1 MKRIKNLKL
10 KIKNFAG
17 FTMIELLIVIAVLG
31 VLAVAVLS
39 AINPIEQINRS
50 RDTGSRADAEQL
62 LGAIDRYYTSM
73 GWYPW
78 FFESCAAANCPLAWT
93 DSNDVG
99 WVDNGGATAVAVM
112 DKLSQQ
118 GTAEL
123 KAAFVTRIQ
132 DTNYNPLWV
141 YNHGDSG
148 DATYAC
154 FHPKSAS
161 FQTEAMNRC
170 TTGLPPD
177 LDPIVATVC
186 TGDESTVFSC
196 LP

>member
-1 MKRIKNLKL
+1 MKS
-10 KIKNFAG
+10 KIKNQKSKIFG

-78 FFESCAAANCPLAWT
+78 FDDASCGANCSQAWISSKGTWT
-93 DSNDVG
+93 DGTTPVL
-99 WVDNGGATAVAVM
+99 
-112 DKLSQQ
+112 DKLSTT

-123 KAAFVTRIQ
+123 KAAFTTRITS
-132 DTNYNPLWV
+132 TNYNAIYV
-141 YNHGDSG
+141 YNKGTSG

-154 FHPKSAS
+154 FLPKSAS
-161 FQTEAMNRC
+161 FQTEAYNRC
-170 TTGLPPD
+170 GATLP
-177 LDPIVATVC
+177 LDFPGVKACPGDITLATVW
-186 TGDESTVFSC
+186 SC

>member
-1 MKRIKNLKL
+1 MKS
-10 KIKNFAG
+10 KIKNQRSKILG

-78 FFESCAAANCPLAWT
+78 FDDASCGANCSQAWISSKGTWT
-93 DSNDVG
+93 DGTTPVL
-99 WVDNGGATAVAVM
+99 
-112 DKLSQQ
+112 DKLSTT

-123 KAAFVTRIQ
+123 KAAFVTRIRG
-132 DTNYNPLWV
+132 TNYNAINV
-141 YNHGDSG
+141 YNRGTSG

-154 FHPKSAS
+154 FLPKSAS
-161 FQTEAMNRC
+161 FQTESYNRC
-170 TTGLPPD
+170 NATLPDDYPTTDACPSP
-177 LDPIVATVC
+177 LDMTTVWA
-186 TGDESTVFSC
+186 C